1 MAEGKPL
8 LPQSTASWFNRLPA
22 HWVSAQGQF
31 YMGFTFCLA
40 LMSWVLGSLSPDAV
54 DSHNAHVLSLIILA
68 LMLLYAVGLPLRWSL
83 NSALAYAFFHLV
95 RESLHTGGLFSNSLN
110 WMVMLPMISLF
121 LIGFAEGIFW
131 LVVCLLCLMGMAL
144 SAWLGWMP
152 SIYVATPQMLR
163 QNAWNDVAI
172 SIFML
177 SLPLIY
183 HRMYLRNLRLSEE
196 RQVHLLQKRTE
207 LLRAQTIKDNFI
219 ALLSHELRTP
229 MNAIIGFSD
238 LLRQHVKQRPRALEL
253 AELVQ
258 QSSDHL
264 MTVINDVLDFSQL
277 QRGQLQVRQEPFELM
292 ATVRAAFNLFQQ
304 RVNSMQIRYSLEAAD
319 TLPTWVVSDRH
330 RVMQV
335 LVNLLGNAIK
345 FTHQGTVSLHV
356 ERDADQLLFSV
367 TDTGIGI
374 APGRLDKIFERF
386 EQASSDTASAYGGNG
401 LGLAI
406 SRNLVKLLGGNI
418 GVESQP
424 GKGSRFW
431 FSLPLV
437 ITEAPGQPKGDDP
450 GTNQLQAFAVRFLVV
465 DDSAVNRLLACQ
477 VVKSHW
483 PQAVMVQAG
492 NGQEALN
499 ALQKDSFD
507 MVLMDMLMP
516 VMDGIEATR
525 RLRTE
530 WPSPQKELPVLVL
543 TANVSSEDHQR
554 CVEVGANALVL
565 KPFDRQQLCALIEE
579 HLLLSPA
586 FLKRLNN
593 TLH

>member
-1 MAEGKPL
+1 MAKRPSSPL
-8 LPQSTASWFNRLPA
+8 EKRPGWTSRLPA
-22 HWVSAQGQF
+22 HWLEPRGQF
-31 YMGFTFCLA
+31 YMVFTFCLS
-40 LMSWVLGSLSPDAV
+40 LMSGVLGSLSPDPV
-54 DSHNAHVLSLIILA
+54 DRHNAHVLSMIIMA
-68 LMLLYAVGLPLRWSL
+68 MVLLYAAGLPMRWCL
-83 NSALAYAFFHLV
+83 NSALTYAFFHLV
-95 RESLHTGGLFSNSLN
+95 REALLTGGLFSNSLN

-121 LIGFAEGIFW
+121 LIGFTDGIFW
-131 LVVCLLCLMGMAL
+131 LMVCLLCLFGMAL
-144 SAWLGWMP
+144 SAWLGWIP
-152 SIYVATPQMLR
+152 DTYVATPQLLR
-163 QNAWNDVAI
+163 QNAWNDLAI
-172 SIFML
+172 CIFML

-196 RQVHLLQKRTE
+196 RQAHLLLKRTE
-207 LLRAQTIKDNFI
+207 FLRAQTIKDNFVAI
-219 ALLSHELRTP
+219 LSHELRTP

-277 QRGQLQVRQEPFELM
+277 QRGQLKVQHEPFKLM
-292 ATVRAAFNLFQQ
+292 TTVHAAFNLFQQ
-304 RVNSMQIRYSLEAAD
+304 RVNSMQIRYSLDASG
-319 TLPTWVVSDRH
+319 TLPQWVVSDRH
-330 RVMQV
+330 RLMQV

-345 FTHQGTVSLHV
+345 FTHQGAVTLRV
-356 ERDADQLLFSV
+356 ERNDEQLVFSV

-374 APGRLDKIFERF
+374 DAARLEKIFENF
-386 EQASSDTASAYGGNG
+386 EQATNETASAYGGNG

-406 SRNLVKLLGGNI
+406 SRNLVTLLGGTI
-418 GVESQP
+418 GVGSRP
-424 GKGSRFW
+424 GSGSRFW

-437 ITEAPGQPKGDDP
+437 IAGPPALPHLNDSGST
-450 GTNQLQAFAVRFLVV
+450 QLQTFAVRFLVV

-477 VVKSHW
+477 VVKTHC
-483 PQAVMVQAG
+483 PQAVTVQAG
-492 NGQEALN
+492 NGQEALD
-499 ALQKDSFD
+499 ALRKNSFD

-530 WPSPQKELPVLVL
+530 WPAPQRDTPVLVL

-554 CVEVGANALVL
+554 CADVGANALVL
-565 KPFDRQQLCALIEE
+565 KPFERRQLCTLIEE

-586 FLKRLNN
+586 FLQRLQLRRN
-593 TLH
+593 